1 MATAVTAPPPPNL
14 TSLRF
19 HGWREKPTFSI
30 SPTTLRFFRNSSRT
44 KHLTQVLA
52 LVDEQQEQQVSFTEE
67 ENSLVEALIG
77 IQGRGRSASPQQ
89 LTDVERA
96 VQALE
101 SLQGIPDPTSSSLIE
116 GRWQLMF
123 TTRPGTA
130 SPIQRT
136 FVGVD
141 FFSVFQEVFLRT
153 NDPRVSNI
161 VKFSDAIGE
170 LKVEAAASIKDRKR
184 ILFRFDRAAFSFK
197 FLPFKVPYPVPF
209 RLLGD
214 EAKGWLDT
222 TYLSQ
227 SGNLR
232 ISRGNKGTTFVLQKK
247 TEPRQ
252 RLLSTI
258 STGTGVKEAIDEFIS
273 FNQNKGI
280 GEPELQEGEWEM
292 LWSSQ
297 EETDSWLENAA
308 NGLMG
313 KQIVKGNGQI
323 KFVVDI
329 LLGLKFSITGTFV
342 KSGTT
347 TYDITM
353 DDAAIIGGQF
363 GYPVELESKFKLELL
378 YSDDKVRI
386 TRGYNKIV
394 FVHLRTDGTGQK

>member
-1 MATAVTAPPPPNL
+1 MAAAVTAAAPPNL

-52 LVDEQQEQQVSFTEE
+52 LVDEQQQQQQVSFTEE

-170 LKVEAAASIKDRKR
+170 LKVE
-184 ILFRFDRAAFSFK
+184 
-197 FLPFKVPYPVPF
+197 VPYPVPF

-258 STGTGVKEAIDEFIS
+258 STGTGIKEAIDEFIS
-273 FNQNKGI
+273 FNENKGI

-313 KQIVKGNGQI
+313 KQIVKENGQI

-378 YSDDKVRI
+378 YSDDKIRI

-394 FVHLRTDGTGQK
+394 FVHLRTDGTGQN